1 MGVKLVMIGWLFPGQ
16 GSQYVGMG
24 LDLKENSE
32 KAKEYFDIS
41 NEIMNCDIQ
50 SIIFNGPEELLKKTE
65 YTQPAIY
72 IVSVITGYLLIDKGL
87 KPTALAGHSLGE
99 YSALAIGGAFD
110 FATGLKLVKSR
121 SENMAN
127 AGMEKSGTMAA
138 LVGLDDETVINLC
151 KYYEGNGVVVP
162 ANFNSPG
169 QVVISGNINA
179 VEWVIKSSKDAGARM
194 AVELNVSGAFH
205 SPLMSPARENLAE
218 MINSLEISNT
228 VYPVFT
234 NVDAKPVTKAIDI
247 KSSLIQQLEN
257 PVLWA
262 KSILEMKSKGIN
274 HFIEV
279 GPGKVLQGL
288 NKRIDRSII
297 SQGVDSITKLEQIN
311 V

>member
-1 MGVKLVMIGWLFPGQ
+1 MIGWLFPGQ

-50 SIIFNGPEELLKKTE
+50 SIIFNGPGELLKKTE

-110 FATGLKLVKSR
+110 FTTGLKLVKSR

-138 LVGLDDETVINLC
+138 LVGLDDKTVTNLC
-151 KYYEGNGVVVP
+151 KSYEGNGVVVP

-169 QVVISGNINA
+169 QVVISGSIDA

-218 MINSLEISNT
+218 MINSLEISDT

-262 KSILEMKSKGIN
+262 KSILEMKNKGIN

-297 SQGVDSITKLEQIN
+297 SQGVDSITKLEQID

>member
-1 MGVKLVMIGWLFPGQ
+1 MIGWLFPGQ

-24 LDLKENSE
+24 LDLKKNSE

-110 FATGLKLVKSR
+110 FTTGLKLVKSR

-151 KYYEGNGVVVP
+151 KSYEGNGVVVP

-179 VEWVIKSSKDAGARM
+179 VEWAIKSSKDAGARM

-218 MINSLEISNT
+218 MINSLEISDT

-234 NVDAKPVTKAIDI
+234 NVDAKSVTKAIDI

-262 KSILEMKSKGIN
+262 KSILEMRNKGIN

-297 SQGVDSITKLEQIN
+297 SQGVDSITKLEQID

>member
-24 LDLKENSE
+24 LDLKEKSE

-99 YSALAIGGAFD
+99 YSALAIGESFD
-110 FATGLKLVKSR
+110 FTTGLKLVKSR

-151 KYYEGNGVVVP
+151 KSYEGNGVVVP

-179 VEWVIKSSKDAGARM
+179 VEWVINSSKDAGARI

-218 MINSLEISNT
+218 MINSLEISDT

-262 KSILEMKSKGIN
+262 KSILEMKNKGIN

-297 SQGVDSITKLEQIN
+297 SQGVDSITKLEQID

>member
-1 MGVKLVMIGWLFPGQ
+1 MIGWLFPGQ

-110 FATGLKLVKSR
+110 FTAGLKLVKSR

-151 KYYEGNGVVVP
+151 KSYEGNGVVVP

-179 VEWVIKSSKDAGARM
+179 VEWVIKSSRDAGARM

-218 MINSLEISNT
+218 MINSLEILDT

-257 PVLWA
+257 PVLSA
-262 KSILEMKSKGIN
+262 KSILEMKNKGIN

-297 SQGVDSITKLEQIN
+297 SKGVDSITKLEQID

>member
-1 MGVKLVMIGWLFPGQ
+1 MIGWLFPGQ

-110 FATGLKLVKSR
+110 FTAGLKLVKSR

-151 KYYEGNGVVVP
+151 KSYEGNGVVVP

-179 VEWVIKSSKDAGARM
+179 VEWVIKSSRDAGARM

-218 MINSLEISNT
+218 MINSLEISDT

-262 KSILEMKSKGIN
+262 KSILEMKNKGIN

-297 SQGVDSITKLEQIN
+297 SKGVDSITKLEQID

>member
-1 MGVKLVMIGWLFPGQ
+1 MIGWLFPGQ
-16 GSQYVGMG
+16 GSQNVGMG

-32 KAKEYFDIS
+32 KAKEYFDRA
-41 NEIMNCDIQ
+41 NEIMNCDFQ

-65 YTQPAIY
+65 HTQPAIY

-110 FATGLKLVKSR
+110 FTTGLKLVKAR

-127 AGMEKSGTMAA
+127 AGVEKKGTMAA
-138 LVGLDDETVINLC
+138 LVGLDDETVMNLC
-151 KYYEGNGVVVP
+151 RSYEGNGVVVP

-169 QVVISGNINA
+169 QVVISGSIDA

-218 MINSLEISNT
+218 MINSLEISDT

-234 NVDAKPVTKAIDI
+234 NVDAKPVTKDIDI
-247 KSSLIQQLEN
+247 KSSLIRQLEN

-274 HFIEV
+274 NFIEV

-297 SQGVDSITKLEQIN
+297 SQGVDSITKLEKID

>member
-24 LDLKENSE
+24 LDLKEKSE

-110 FATGLKLVKSR
+110 FTTGLKLVKSR

-151 KYYEGNGVVVP
+151 KSYEGNGVVVP

-169 QVVISGNINA
+169 QVVISGNIDA
-179 VEWVIKSSKDAGARM
+179 VERVIKSSKDAGARM

-218 MINSLEISNT
+218 MINSLEISDT

-262 KSILEMKSKGIN
+262 KSILEMKNKGIN

-297 SQGVDSITKLEQIN
+297 SQGVDSITKLEQID

>member
-1 MGVKLVMIGWLFPGQ
+1 MIGWLFPGQ

-24 LDLKENSE
+24 LDLKKHSE
-32 KAKEYFDIS
+32 KGKEYFDIS

-72 IVSVITGYLLIDKGL
+72 VVSVITGYLLIDKGL

-110 FATGLKLVKSR
+110 FTTGLKLVKAR

-127 AGMEKSGTMAA
+127 AGVEKKGTMAA
-138 LVGLDDETVINLC
+138 LVGLDDETVMNLC
-151 KYYEGNGVVVP
+151 RSYEGNGVVVP

-169 QVVISGNINA
+169 QVVISGNIDA
-179 VEWVIKSSKDAGARM
+179 VEWIIKSSKDAGARM

-218 MINSLEISNT
+218 MINSLEISDT

-234 NVDAKPVTKAIDI
+234 NVDAKPVTKANDI

-262 KSILEMKSKGIN
+262 KSILEMKNKGIN

-297 SQGVDSITKLEQIN
+297 SQGVDSITKLEQID

>member
-1 MGVKLVMIGWLFPGQ
+1 MGVKLVMVGWLFPGQ
-16 GSQYVGMG
+16 GSQKVGMG
-24 LDLKENSE
+24 LDLIENSE
-32 KAKEYFDIS
+32 KAKEYFDKS
-41 NEIMNCDIQ
+41 NEIMNCDFQ
-50 SIIFNGPEELLKKTE
+50 SIIFNGPEDVLKKTE

-72 IVSVITGYLLIDKGL
+72 TVSVIMGYLLIDKGL

-110 FATGLKLVKSR
+110 FTTGLELVKVR
-121 SENMAN
+121 SENMAS
-127 AGMEKSGTMAA
+127 AGKEKKGKMGAI
-138 LVGLDDETVINLC
+138 VGLDDDTVIDLC
-151 KYYEGNGVVVP
+151 KSYEGNGVAVP

-169 QVVISGNINA
+169 QVVISGTINA
-179 VEWVIKSSKDAGARM
+179 VDWVIKSSKDAGARM
-194 AVELNVSGAFH
+194 AIELNVSGAFH

-218 MINSLEISNT
+218 MINSLEISDT

-234 NVDAKPVTKAIDI
+234 NVDAKPVTKDIDI
-247 KSSLIQQLEN
+247 KSSLIRQLEN

-297 SQGVDSITKLEQIN
+297 SQGIDSITKLEQID

>member
-1 MGVKLVMIGWLFPGQ
+1 MIGWLFPGQ

-110 FATGLKLVKSR
+110 FTAGLKLVKSR

-151 KYYEGNGVVVP
+151 KSYEGNGVVVP

-169 QVVISGNINA
+169 QVVISGNFNA
-179 VEWVIKSSKDAGARM
+179 VEWVIKSSRDAGARM

-218 MINSLEISNT
+218 MINSLEISDT

-247 KSSLIQQLEN
+247 KSSLI
-257 PVLWA
+257 PVSYTHLRA
-262 KSILEMKSKGIN
+262 HE
-274 HFIEV
+274 
-279 GPGKVLQGL
+279 
-288 NKRIDRSII
+288 
-297 SQGVDSITKLEQIN
+297 T
-311 V
+311 

>member
-1 MGVKLVMIGWLFPGQ
+1 MIGWLFPGQ

-24 LDLKENSE
+24 LDLKQNSE

-110 FATGLKLVKSR
+110 FTTGLKLVKSR

-127 AGMEKSGTMAA
+127 AGMEKGGTMAA
-138 LVGLDDETVINLC
+138 LVGLDDKTVTNLC
-151 KYYEGNGVVVP
+151 KSYEGNGVVVP

-169 QVVISGNINA
+169 QVVISGNFNA
-179 VEWVIKSSKDAGARM
+179 IEWVMKSSRDAGARM

-218 MINSLEISNT
+218 MINSLEISDT

-262 KSILEMKSKGIN
+262 KSILEMKNKGIN

-297 SQGVDSITKLEQIN
+297 SQGVDSITKLEQID

>member
-1 MGVKLVMIGWLFPGQ
+1 MIGWLFPGQ

-99 YSALAIGGAFD
+99 YSALTIGGAFD
-110 FATGLKLVKSR
+110 FTTGLKLVKSR

-151 KYYEGNGVVVP
+151 KSYEGNGVVVP

-179 VEWVIKSSKDAGARM
+179 VEWAITSSKDAGARM

-218 MINSLEISNT
+218 MINSLEISDT

-262 KSILEMKSKGIN
+262 KSILEMKNKGIN

-288 NKRIDRSII
+288 NKRIDRYII
-297 SQGVDSITKLEQIN
+297 SQGVDSITKLEQID

>member
-1 MGVKLVMIGWLFPGQ
+1 MIGWLFPGQ

-110 FATGLKLVKSR
+110 FTTGLKLVKSR

-151 KYYEGNGVVVP
+151 KSYEGNGVVVP

-179 VEWVIKSSKDAGARM
+179 VEWVIKSSRDAGARM
-194 AVELNVSGAFH
+194 AVELNVNGAFH

-218 MINSLEISNT
+218 MINSLEISDT

-262 KSILEMKSKGIN
+262 KSILEMKNKGIN

-297 SQGVDSITKLEQIN
+297 SKGVDSITKLEQID

>member
-1 MGVKLVMIGWLFPGQ
+1 MTGWLFPGQ
-16 GSQYVGMG
+16 GSQNVGMG

-65 YTQPAIY
+65 YTQPAVY
-72 IVSVITGYLLIDKGL
+72 VVSVITGYLLIDKGL
-87 KPTALAGHSLGE
+87 KPTTLAGHSLGE

-110 FATGLKLVKSR
+110 FATGLKLVKAR

-127 AGMEKSGTMAA
+127 AGLKKKGTMAA
-138 LVGLDDETVINLC
+138 LVGLDDKTVMNLC
-151 KYYEGNGVVVP
+151 QSFEGDGVVVP

-218 MINSLEISNT
+218 MINSLEISDT
-228 VYPVFT
+228 VHPVFT
-234 NVDAKPVTKAIDI
+234 NVDAKPVTKDTDI
-247 KSSLIQQLEN
+247 KSSLIRQLEN

-262 KSILEMKSKGIN
+262 KSILEMKNKGIN

-288 NKRIDRSII
+288 NKRIDRSIKTE
-297 SQGVDSITKLEQIN
+297 GVDSITKLELID

>member
-1 MGVKLVMIGWLFPGQ
+1 MIGWLFPGQ

-87 KPTALAGHSLGE
+87 RPTALAGHSLGE

-110 FATGLKLVKSR
+110 FTTGLKLVKSR

-151 KYYEGNGVVVP
+151 KSYEGKGVVVP

-218 MINSLEISNT
+218 MINSLEISDT

-262 KSILEMKSKGIN
+262 KSILEMKNKGIN

-297 SQGVDSITKLEQIN
+297 SQGVDSITKLEQID

>member
-16 GSQYVGMG
+16 GSQNVGMG

-65 YTQPAIY
+65 HTQPAIY

-110 FATGLKLVKSR
+110 FNTGLKLVKSR

-127 AGMEKSGTMAA
+127 AGMEKNGTMAA
-138 LVGLDDETVINLC
+138 LVGLDDETVMNLC
-151 KYYEGNGVVVP
+151 KSYEGNGVVVP

-228 VYPVFT
+228 IYPVFT
-234 NVDAKPVTKAIDI
+234 NVDAKPVTEAIDI
-247 KSSLIQQLEN
+247 KNSLIRQLEN

-262 KSILEMKSKGIN
+262 KSILEMKNKGIN

-297 SQGVDSITKLEQIN
+297 SQGVDSIINLEKID

>member
-1 MGVKLVMIGWLFPGQ
+1 MIGWLFPGQ

-72 IVSVITGYLLIDKGL
+72 IVSVITGYLLIEKGL

-110 FATGLKLVKSR
+110 FTTGLKLVKSR

-138 LVGLDDETVINLC
+138 LVGLDDKTVTNLC
-151 KYYEGNGVVVP
+151 KSYEGNGVVVP

-218 MINSLEISNT
+218 MINSLEISDT

-262 KSILEMKSKGIN
+262 KSILEMKNKGIN

-297 SQGVDSITKLEQIN
+297 SQGVDSITKLEQID

>member
-1 MGVKLVMIGWLFPGQ
+1 MTGWLFPGQ

-24 LDLKENSE
+24 LNLRENLE

-110 FATGLKLVKSR
+110 FTTGLKLVKSR

-138 LVGLDDETVINLC
+138 LVGLDDETVISLC
-151 KYYEGNGVVVP
+151 KSYEGNGVVVP

>member
-1 MGVKLVMIGWLFPGQ
+1 MIGWLFPGQ
-16 GSQYVGMG
+16 GSQNVGMG

-32 KAKEYFDIS
+32 KAKEYFDRA
-41 NEIMNCDIQ
+41 NEIMNCDFQ

-65 YTQPAIY
+65 HTQPAIY

-110 FATGLKLVKSR
+110 FTTGLKLVKAR

-127 AGMEKSGTMAA
+127 AGVEKKGTMAA
-138 LVGLDDETVINLC
+138 LVGLDDETVMNLC
-151 KYYEGNGVVVP
+151 QSYEGNGVVVP

-169 QVVISGNINA
+169 QVVISGSIDA

-218 MINSLEISNT
+218 MINSLEISDA

-234 NVDAKPVTKAIDI
+234 NVDAKPVTKDNDI
-247 KSSLIQQLEN
+247 KRSLIRQLEN

-297 SQGVDSITKLEQIN
+297 SQGVDSITKLEQID

>member
-1 MGVKLVMIGWLFPGQ
+1 MTGWLFPGQ

-24 LDLKENSE
+24 LDLRENSE

-50 SIIFNGPEELLKKTE
+50 SIIFSGPEELLKKTE

-110 FATGLKLVKSR
+110 FTTGLKLVKSR

-151 KYYEGNGVVVP
+151 KSYEGNGVVVP

-169 QVVISGNINA
+169 QVVVSGNIKA
-179 VEWVIKSSKDAGARM
+179 VEWVIKSSKDIGARM

-228 VYPVFT
+228 VYPIFT
-234 NVDAKPVTKAIDI
+234 NVDAKPVTKDIDI
-247 KSSLIQQLEN
+247 KSSLIRQLEN
-257 PVLWA
+257 PVQWA
-262 KSILEMKSKGIN
+262 KSIVEMKSKGISN
-274 HFIEV
+274 FIEV

-297 SQGVDSITKLEQIN
+297 SQGVDSIAKLEKID

>member
-1 MGVKLVMIGWLFPGQ
+1 MIGWLFPGQ

-110 FATGLKLVKSR
+110 FTAGLKLVKSR

-151 KYYEGNGVVVP
+151 KSYEGNGVVVP

-179 VEWVIKSSKDAGARM
+179 VEWVIKSSRDAGARM

-218 MINSLEISNT
+218 MINSLEISDT

-262 KSILEMKSKGIN
+262 KSILEMKNKGIN

-297 SQGVDSITKLEQIN
+297 SQGVDSITKLEQID

>member
-1 MGVKLVMIGWLFPGQ
+1 MIGWLFPGQ

-41 NEIMNCDIQ
+41 NETMNCDIQ

-110 FATGLKLVKSR
+110 FTTGLKLVKSR

-151 KYYEGNGVVVP
+151 KSYEGNGVVVP

-179 VEWVIKSSKDAGARM
+179 VEWAIKSSKDAGARM

-218 MINSLEISNT
+218 MINSLEISDT

-262 KSILEMKSKGIN
+262 KSILEMKNKGIN

-297 SQGVDSITKLEQIN
+297 SQGVDSITKLEQID

>member
-1 MGVKLVMIGWLFPGQ
+1 MIGWLFPGQ

-72 IVSVITGYLLIDKGL
+72 IISVITGYLLIDKGL

-110 FATGLKLVKSR
+110 FTTGLKLVKSR

-138 LVGLDDETVINLC
+138 LVGLDDKTVTNLC
-151 KYYEGNGVVVP
+151 KSYEGNGVVVP

-218 MINSLEISNT
+218 MINSLEISDT

-262 KSILEMKSKGIN
+262 KSILEMKNKGIN

-297 SQGVDSITKLEQIN
+297 SQGVDSITKLEQID

>member
-24 LDLKENSE
+24 LDLKQNSE
-32 KAKEYFDIS
+32 KAKQYFNIS

-72 IVSVITGYLLIDKGL
+72 IISVITGYLLIDKGL

-110 FATGLKLVKSR
+110 FTTGLKLVKSR

-138 LVGLDDETVINLC
+138 LVGLDDETVISLC
-151 KYYEGNGVVVP
+151 KSYEGNGVVVP

-179 VEWVIKSSKDAGARM
+179 VEWVIKSSRDAGARM

-228 VYPVFT
+228 VYPIFT

-247 KSSLIQQLEN
+247 RGSLIQQLEN

-262 KSILEMKSKGIN
+262 KSILEMKNKGIN

-297 SQGVDSITKLEQIN
+297 SQGVDSIIKLEQID

>member
-1 MGVKLVMIGWLFPGQ
+1 MIGWLFPGQ

-50 SIIFNGPEELLKKTE
+50 SIIFNGPKELLKKTE

-110 FATGLKLVKSR
+110 FTTGLKLVKSR

-151 KYYEGNGVVVP
+151 KSYEGNGVVVP

-179 VEWVIKSSKDAGARM
+179 VEWVIKSSRDAGARM

-218 MINSLEISNT
+218 MINSLEISDT

-234 NVDAKPVTKAIDI
+234 NVDANPVTKAIDI

-262 KSILEMKSKGIN
+262 KSILEMKNKGIN

-297 SQGVDSITKLEQIN
+297 SKGVDSITKLEQID

>member
-16 GSQYVGMG
+16 GSQKIGMG

-50 SIIFNGPEELLKKTE
+50 SIIFNGPEELLKRTE
-65 YTQPAIY
+65 YTQPGIY

-110 FATGLKLVKSR
+110 FTTGLKLVKAR
-121 SENMAN
+121 SQSMAN
-127 AGMEKSGTMAA
+127 AGMEKEGTMAA
-138 LVGLDDETVINLC
+138 LVGLDDETVMKLC
-151 KYYEGNGVVVP
+151 QSYEGNGVVVP

-169 QVVISGNINA
+169 QVVISGNNNA
-179 VEWVIKSSKDAGARM
+179 VKWVIKSSKDAGARM

-218 MINSLEISNT
+218 MINSLEISDT

-262 KSILEMKSKGIN
+262 KSILEMKNKGIN

-297 SQGVDSITKLEQIN
+297 SQGVDSIKKLEQIN

>member
-1 MGVKLVMIGWLFPGQ
+1 MTGWLFPGQ

-24 LDLKENSE
+24 LDLRENSE

-110 FATGLKLVKSR
+110 FTTGLKLVKSR

-151 KYYEGNGVVVP
+151 KSYEGNGVVVP

-218 MINSLEISNT
+218 MINSLEISDT

-234 NVDAKPVTKAIDI
+234 NVDAKSVTKAIDI

-262 KSILEMKSKGIN
+262 KSILEMKNKGIN

-297 SQGVDSITKLEQIN
+297 SQGVDSITKLEQID

>member
-65 YTQPAIY
+65 HTQPAIY

-110 FATGLKLVKSR
+110 FTTGLKLVKSR

-151 KYYEGNGVVVP
+151 KSYEGNGVVVP

-218 MINSLEISNT
+218 MINSLEISDT

-262 KSILEMKSKGIN
+262 KSILEMKNKGIN

-297 SQGVDSITKLEQIN
+297 SQGVDSITKLEQID

>member
-1 MGVKLVMIGWLFPGQ
+1 MIGWLFPGQ
-16 GSQYVGMG
+16 GSQNVGMG

-32 KAKEYFDIS
+32 KAKEYFDRA
-41 NEIMNCDIQ
+41 NEIMNCDFQ

-65 YTQPAIY
+65 NTQPAIY

-110 FATGLKLVKSR
+110 FTTGLKLVKTR

-127 AGMEKSGTMAA
+127 AGVGHKGTMAA
-138 LVGLDDETVINLC
+138 LVGLDDETVMNLC
-151 KYYEGNGVVVP
+151 QSYEGNGVVVP

-169 QVVISGNINA
+169 QVVISGSIDA
-179 VEWVIKSSKDAGARM
+179 IEWVIKTSKDAGARM

-218 MINSLEISNT
+218 MINSLEISDT

-234 NVDAKPVTKAIDI
+234 NVDAKPVTKDIDI
-247 KSSLIQQLEN
+247 KSSLIRQLEN

-262 KSILEMKSKGIN
+262 KSILEMKSNGIN

-297 SQGVDSITKLEQIN
+297 SQGVDSITKLEQID

>member
-24 LDLKENSE
+24 LDLKKHSE

-87 KPTALAGHSLGE
+87 RPTALAGHSLGE

-110 FATGLKLVKSR
+110 FTTGLKLVKSR

-151 KYYEGNGVVVP
+151 KSYEGNGVVVP

-179 VEWVIKSSKDAGARM
+179 VEWAITSSKDAGARM

-218 MINSLEISNT
+218 MINSLEISDT

-234 NVDAKPVTKAIDI
+234 NVDAKPVIKTIDI

-262 KSILEMKSKGIN
+262 KSILEMKNKGIN

-288 NKRIDRSII
+288 NKRIDRSIK
-297 SQGVDSITKLEQIN
+297 SQGVDSIIKLEQID

>member
-1 MGVKLVMIGWLFPGQ
+1 MIGWLFPGQ

-110 FATGLKLVKSR
+110 FTTGLKLVKSR

-151 KYYEGNGVVVP
+151 KSYEGNGVVVP

-179 VEWVIKSSKDAGARM
+179 VEWVIKSSKDVGARM

-218 MINSLEISNT
+218 MINSLEISDT

-262 KSILEMKSKGIN
+262 KSILEMKNKGVN

-297 SQGVDSITKLEQIN
+297 SQGVDSITKLEQID

>member
-1 MGVKLVMIGWLFPGQ
+1 MIGWLFPGQ

-110 FATGLKLVKSR
+110 FTTGLKLVKSR

-151 KYYEGNGVVVP
+151 KSYEGNGVVVP

-179 VEWVIKSSKDAGARM
+179 VEWVIKSSRDAGARM

-218 MINSLEISNT
+218 MINSLEISDT

-262 KSILEMKSKGIN
+262 KSILEMKNKGIN

-297 SQGVDSITKLEQIN
+297 SQGVDSITKLEQID

>member
-1 MGVKLVMIGWLFPGQ
+1 MTGWLFPGQ
-16 GSQYVGMG
+16 GSQNVGMG

-65 YTQPAIY
+65 HTQPAIY

-110 FATGLKLVKSR
+110 FTTGLKLVKSR

-138 LVGLDDETVINLC
+138 LVGLDDETVMNLC
-151 KYYEGNGVVVP
+151 RSYEGNGVVVP

-169 QVVISGNINA
+169 QVVISGNISA
-179 VEWVIKSSKDAGARM
+179 VEWVIKSSKDVGARM

-234 NVDAKPVTKAIDI
+234 NVDAKPVTEAIDI
-247 KSSLIQQLEN
+247 KNSLIRQLEN

-274 HFIEV
+274 NFIEV

>member
-16 GSQYVGMG
+16 GSQKVGMG

-32 KAKEYFDIS
+32 KAKEYFDRA
-41 NEIMNCDIQ
+41 NEIMNCDFQ
-50 SIIFNGPEELLKKTE
+50 SIIFNGPEELLKRTE
-65 YTQPAIY
+65 HTQPAIY

-110 FATGLKLVKSR
+110 FTTGLKLVKAR

-127 AGMEKSGTMAA
+127 AGVEKKGTMAA
-138 LVGLDDETVINLC
+138 LVGLDDETVMNLC
-151 KYYEGNGVVVP
+151 RSYEGNGVVVP

-169 QVVISGNINA
+169 QVVISGSIDA

-218 MINSLEISNT
+218 MINSLEISDT

-234 NVDAKPVTKAIDI
+234 NVDAKPVTKDIDI
-247 KSSLIQQLEN
+247 KSSLIRQLEN

-274 HFIEV
+274 NFIEV

-288 NKRIDRSII
+288 NKRIDRSIK
-297 SQGVDSITKLEQIN
+297 SQGVDSITKLEQID

>member
-1 MGVKLVMIGWLFPGQ
+1 MIGWLFPGQ
-16 GSQYVGMG
+16 GSQNVGMG

-32 KAKEYFDIS
+32 KAKEYFDRA
-41 NEIMNCDIQ
+41 NEIMNCDFQ

-65 YTQPAIY
+65 HTQPAIY

-110 FATGLKLVKSR
+110 FTTGLKLVKAR

-127 AGMEKSGTMAA
+127 AGVEKKGTMAA
-138 LVGLDDETVINLC
+138 LVGLDDETVMNLC
-151 KYYEGNGVVVP
+151 RSYEGNGVVVP

-234 NVDAKPVTKAIDI
+234 NVDAK
-247 KSSLIQQLEN
+247 N
-257 PVLWA
+257 
-262 KSILEMKSKGIN
+262 
-274 HFIEV
+274 
-279 GPGKVLQGL
+279 
-288 NKRIDRSII
+288 
-297 SQGVDSITKLEQIN
+297 
-311 V
+311 